1 MKVNKY
7 YWNTMRQEDKVQMFA
22 RSELNINAV
31 SESVNTIINTVK
43 KNGDQALLQYNHQF
57 DKTPLDMN
65 LRVSPEEFAE
75 AESLISDEVKEA
87 LSYSIENV
95 KRFHTIQKPEA
106 MNMVEVR
113 PGVLA
118 GEKASAIE
126 SAGLY
131 VPRGRGNFPSMLYML
146 AVPAVVAGVPRICI
160 VTPPDEKGKVDP
172 ACLYAAKLCGIN
184 EIYKTGGA
192 HAIAALTYG
201 TETIKPVVKLNGPG
215 SMYVTAAK
223 RLLSGQVDIG
233 MPAGPSESM
242 ILADAEADPYKAALD
257 LLIEAEHGSD
267 SSALLVT
274 DSEELA
280 DKTEQEIIKLTESLG
295 EPRKTF
301 VQDVM
306 KGYGGIIICETLSE
320 AADVVNQ
327 FAPEHLQLQTVEPFQ
342 TLSLIKNA
350 GEILLG
356 DNTPFSIANYSV
368 GANAV
373 LPTGGNAKTYSAVS
387 VRDFIKYSSVVYVT
401 AEGLDEM
408 KDHVTILADYEGFET
423 HGDALKKR
431 R

>member
-1 MKVNKY
+1 
-7 YWNTMRQEDKVQMFA
+7 MR
-22 RSELNINAV
+22 
-31 SESVNTIINTVK
+31 
-43 KNGDQALLQYNHQF
+43 
-57 DKTPLDMN
+57 
-65 LRVSPEEFAE
+65 
-75 AESLISDEVKEA
+75 
-87 LSYSIENV
+87 
-95 KRFHTIQKPEA
+95 
-106 MNMVEVR
+106 
-113 PGVLA
+113 
-118 GEKASAIE
+118 
-126 SAGLY
+126 
-131 VPRGRGNFPSMLYML
+131 
-146 AVPAVVAGVPRICI
+146 
-160 VTPPDEKGKVDP
+160 KGKSTP
-172 ACLYAAKLCGIN
+172 ACLYAAKLCGIE
-184 EIYKTGGA
+184 EIYKIGGA

-201 TETIKPVVKLNGPG
+201 TETIKPVMKLNGPG

-223 RLLSGQVDIG
+223 RLLSGKVDIG

-242 ILADAEADPYKAALD
+242 ILADSAADPCKVALD

-274 DSEELA
+274 DSDELA
-280 DKTEQEIIKLTESLG
+280 VKTEQEIVRLTETLG

-306 KGYGGIIICETLSE
+306 KGYGGIIVCDSLDEGAE
-320 AADVVNQ
+320 VVNQ
-327 FAPEHLQLQTVEPFQ
+327 FAPEHLQLQTEEPFQ

-373 LPTGGNAKTYSAVS
+373 LPTGGNARTYSAIS

-401 AEGLDEM
+401 GDGLEGM